1 MPTLYAIAISA
12 ENDKRFVCSS
22 GCVVAVDE
30 PAARELGI
38 KAAQVLWPSESGWYS
53 HLCSLY
59 EVPQEKI
66 KQVQEEEIVSIVGVA
81 IQRDKLKVSGPKL
94 PSVREE
100 TVSAIT
106 AGEQAQIS
114 MPNDRAD
121 EASIGNDLTGRDKI
135 TTTYEKA
142 YERVVVS
149 TSFVLDQLEMSYKQ
163 AREQSQG
170 WFRYSLVAAGLGF
183 LLISIG
189 VGTAIVGQTTA
200 GIMTAVSSIVPN
212 AAAALFFVQSRSA
225 NDRTDAIQK
234 KLTEARELQSAVEV
248 VNTIEDAKTRNK
260 LKAEIVRRVLRTP
273 DTSA

>member
-30 PAARELGI
+30 PAARELGLQ
-38 KAAQVLWPSESGWYS
+38 ADDWYN
-53 HLCSLY
+53 HRCSLY

-66 KQVQEEEIVSIVGVA
+66 RQVQEVEIVTVVGA
-81 IQRDKLKVSGPKL
+81 TTRRDSTRDPMVQL
-94 PSVREE
+94 PSIREE

-106 AGEQAQIS
+106 AGEQALATPRS
-114 MPNDRAD
+114 DFTE
-121 EASIGNDLTGRDKI
+121 EATIGDDLTEGAKV

-142 YERVVVS
+142 YERIVVS
-149 TSFVLDQLEMSYKQ
+149 TSFVLNQLEMGYKQ

-183 LLISIG
+183 LLIAIG
-189 VGTAIVGQTTA
+189 VVAAVLGQTTA
-200 GIMTAVSSIVPN
+200 GIITAVSSIVPN

-225 NDRTDAIQK
+225 NDRTDAIQT

-248 VNTIEDAKTRNK
+248 VNTIEDTITRNK
-260 LKAEIVRRVLRTP
+260 LKSEIVRKVLRAP
-273 DTSA
+273 STSA